1 MVTSA
6 SCMAIS
12 KYVVSGVGT
21 ASYKRLFEGSGA
33 VFGLEP
39 RPLNR
44 SRKTAVREQSSPGPR
59 QCKQL
64 KQQRL
69 RPDWRLWP
77 AGVPGDRPPA
87 APGLELTQQ
96 RLHFAF
102 GRLRRDEHRAV
113 ATTTTTSSRPTT
125 AAVIS
130 GILPRQGQ
138 AGQRPSCAARWKTG
152 MTVDVLQNGHCRNA
166 EGADD
171 RSCAAALDDDGW
183 DQKRGG
189 FVERLDKDGSP
200 LETPRRVLVQARQI
214 YCYAKAA
221 QFNWYPGAKE
231 LALKGLDYMLDKA
244 RSPDGGFVHLL
255 NADGSVADT
264 KRDTYD
270 HAFVLLAL
278 ANVYQLG
285 QDAQVRAE
293 IDTTLRFIDQRLR
306 SPHGGF
312 IEGLPPAMP
321 RRQNPQ
327 MHLFELMI
335 ALFDATGEPV
345 FQNRA
350 GDFFGLFVGNLFD
363 QRTQVLG
370 EYFEEDWSRI
380 NPVVVEPGH
389 LAEWTWLLK
398 V

>member
-1 MVTSA
+1 M
-6 SCMAIS
+6 
-12 KYVVSGVGT
+12 T
-21 ASYKRLFEGSGA
+21 AK
-33 VFGLEP
+33 V
-39 RPLNR
+39 
-44 SRKTAVREQSSPGPR
+44 
-59 QCKQL
+59 
-64 KQQRL
+64 
-69 RPDWRLWP
+69 D
-77 AGVPGDRPPA
+77 A
-87 APGLELTQQ
+87 AET
-96 RLHFAF
+96 
-102 GRLRRDEHRAV
+102 DIV
-113 ATTTTTSSRPTT
+113 ATLKALMIDHALPLWAT
-125 AAVIS
+125 A
-130 GILPRQGQ
+130 
-138 AGQRPSCAARWKTG
+138 
-152 MTVDVLQNGHCRNA
+152 
-166 EGADD
+166 
-171 RSCAAALDDDGW
+171 GW
-183 DQKRGG
+183 DRQRGG

-200 LETPRRVLVQARQI
+200 QMDTPRRVLVQARQI

-221 QFNWYPGAKE
+221 QFDWYPGARE
-231 LALKGLDYMLDKA
+231 LALNGLDYLLSKA

-255 NADGSVADT
+255 ASDGSVADAR
-264 KRDTYD
+264 RDTYD

-278 ANVYQLG
+278 ANVYQLA

-327 MHLFELMI
+327 MHLLESMI
-335 ALFDATGEPV
+335 ALYDATGDQV

-363 QRTQVLG
+363 QRTQMLG

-398 V
+398 GFERITGCPTARHRTALITSMLRFRDAAGCLVDEVNAEGKIVKSSRRCWPQTEFAKAWIAQAESGEAGANEQARAALTLLKTHYLDHPVKGGWYDQFDSDGRSMIDFIPASSFYHVLCAVSEAEQVLKAQ